1 MLYILLYTKWRNN
14 LKLKIKTMTIYDIK
28 RMSED
33 RAPYFFERKTLKFF
47 NQTLK
52 DFSVK
57 KLNGEKYYISAPMR
71 DSRGFQMGVT
81 KRIFDI
87 RTRELLNTEL

>member
-33 RAPYFFERKTLKFF
+33 KAPYFFERKSMRFF

-57 KLNGEKYYISAPMR
+57 KLNEEKYYISAPMR
-71 DSRGFQMGVT
+71 DSRGNQMGIT